1 MFGVAIF
8 SDNDTI
14 LTAGIKYVLSSTD
27 EISPCTVCHTEEELN
42 TALKNRTYPILLF
55 LLKDISTLQNQ
66 YDIIKRT
73 RSHHPNSRILVI
85 APRAS
90 KELVF
95 DAIKCGANGFLSSD
109 ATMQELKE
117 SVYTMQ
123 AGHEYFSTSI
133 TKLLVNN
140 YVESMRL
147 EPSEESRHTDILGKR
162 EIEVLQLWGEGRTNN
177 EIADTLFIS
186 VRTVESHKNH
196 IMQKLGIRTS
206 VDLLKFA
213 IRNNIV
219 SL

>member
-1 MFGVAIF
+1 MHV
-8 SDNDTI
+8 
-14 LTAGIKYVLSSTD
+14 
-27 EISPCTVCHTEEELN
+27 
-42 TALKNRTYPILLF
+42 R
-55 LLKDISTLQNQ
+55 
-66 YDIIKRT
+66 IIA
-73 RSHHPNSRILVI
+73 V

-95 DAIKCGANGFLSSD
+95 DTIKWGANGFLSSD
-109 ATMQELKE
+109 ATIQELKE
-117 SVYTMQ
+117 AVYTMR
-123 AGHEYFSTSI
+123 AGHEYFSSSI

-140 YVESMRL
+140 YVETMRL
-147 EPSEESRHTDILGKR
+147 ETGELVKDTDKLGKR
-162 EIEVLQLWGEGRTNN
+162 EIEVLSLWGEGRTNV

>member
-8 SDNDTI
+8 SDMTTI
-14 LTAGIKYVLSSTD
+14 LTAGIESSLLSTTD
-27 EISPCTVCHTEEELN
+27 ISPCTICRAEDQLYAV
-42 TALKNRTYPILLF
+42 LKKGNYQVLLVI
-55 LLKDISTLQNQ
+55 LKDSASLQIQ
-66 YDIIKRT
+66 YNMIKHIKTHFMHVRIIA
-73 RSHHPNSRILVI
+73 V

-95 DAIKCGANGFLSSD
+95 DTIKWGANGFLSSD
-109 ATMQELKE
+109 ATIQELKE
-117 SVYTMQ
+117 AVYTMR
-123 AGHEYFSTSI
+123 AGHEYFSSSI

-140 YVESMRL
+140 YVETMRL
-147 EPSEESRHTDILGKR
+147 ETGELVKDTDKLGKR
-162 EIEVLQLWGEGRTNN
+162 EIEVLSLWGEGRTNV